1 MLKFVGGLL
10 AGIVLALGYVR
21 FDFALPEFL
30 EAPEKIRGGVVSAA
44 IEEDLYDLSADPGR
58 RMRALE
64 IYFINQAEAA
74 AELDAEVG
82 HPFLIALRRMRAMR
96 EARQLAM
103 QWSAYDA
110 ALAQNALRD
119 MLVRKHGTTEDD
131 ALKRAML
138 MEALQDKPF
147 LQSWLT
153 VEYGPVTKDNLR
165 DLLAQASI
173 APG

>member
-1 MLKFVGGLL
+1 MLKFMGGLL

-30 EAPEKIRGGVVSAA
+30 EAPEKLRGGVVSAA
-44 IEEDLYDLSADPGR
+44 IEEDLYDLAADSGR
-58 RMRALE
+58 SVRALE
-64 IYFINQAEAA
+64 VYFENRAEAA

-82 HPFLIALRRMRAMR
+82 HPFLSALRRMRAMR
-96 EARQLAM
+96 EARQLSM

-110 ALAQNALRD
+110 ALTQDALRD
-119 MLVRKHGTTEDD
+119 MLVRKHGTAEED

-138 MEALQDKPF
+138 MEALQDRSF
-147 LQSWLT
+147 LQGWLT
-153 VEYGPVTKDNLR
+153 AEYGTVTEDNLR
-165 DLLAQASI
+165 DLLARASV